1 MLSPARCT
9 SRCQSQYAQP
19 KAVRPAGHGVGAPK
33 SGASDRVTDSVGSA
47 TPSRLDKVL
56 KRRTTA
62 LLVAPVLVMGL
73 TAHVTVAS
81 NAGARLVKD
90 INPGPGSALR
100 LGYQPPNFFTD
111 EHNTLFF
118 VARDPVHGWELW
130 KTDGSR
136 SGTVLV
142 KDINPSASSNPGGP
156 GGEFPGAPLAIRRT
170 LYFPADDGVH
180 GFELWKSD
188 GTRAGTVLVKDINQS
203 GDSFPG
209 WLTRVGRTIFFQ
221 ASASPDDSAEL
232 WKSDGTRGGTVLV
245 KEFPVSQLN
254 LSLDELT
261 RVGDTLFFKADDG
274 IHGLELWKS
283 DGTEVGTAMVKD
295 IDPEGPS
302 LYSSLH
308 HLTNV
313 NGTLFFSAADGTH
326 NPELWKSD
334 GTEAGTVMVKDINPS
349 LGSDPYNLTA
359 VGGTL
364 FFAAD
369 DGVHGEELWKSDG
382 SEAGTIMVKDINAS
396 PDSSY
401 PVEGTNVDGTLFFQA
416 RDGTHGSELWKSD
429 GTAVG
434 TVMVK
439 DINPSGDSGPFFF
452 VGAGGTVFFFANDGR
467 HGYEL
472 WRSDGTRSGTVRVTN
487 IVVNTRD
494 AWRGLELAKSGG
506 RLIFSANDGVHGQ
519 ELWKAIAVPMTPQA
533 GHEVGAENGLLAET
547 T

>member
-1 MLSPARCT
+1 MLLAARRST
-9 SRCQSQYAQP
+9 ILS
-19 KAVRPAGHGVGAPK
+19 KAVRLSGHGVDAPK
-33 SGASDRVTDSVGSA
+33 SGASDQVTASVDSA

-111 EHNTLFF
+111 VHNTLFF

-221 ASASPDDSAEL
+221 ASASPDDRAEL

-254 LSLDELT
+254 LSLDDFT

-274 IHGLELWKS
+274 IHGIELWKS

-308 HLTNV
+308 NLTNV

-326 NPELWKSD
+326 GPELWKSD

-349 LGSDPYNLTA
+349 LGHGSDAYPFAA

-364 FFAAD
+364 FFTAN
-369 DGVHGEELWKSDG
+369 DGVHGD
-382 SEAGTIMVKDINAS
+382 
-396 PDSSY
+396 
-401 PVEGTNVDGTLFFQA
+401 
-416 RDGTHGSELWKSD
+416 ELWKSD
-429 GTAVG
+429 GTEAGTVMVKDIIPSLSYLSDAHPFAAVGGTWFFAANDGVHGDELWKSDGTDLG

-439 DINPSGDSGPFFF
+439 DINPSRSSGPFFF

-472 WRSDGTRSGTVRVTN
+472 WKSDGTRSGTVLVTN
-487 IVVNTRD
+487 IVANKRD

-506 RLIFSANDGVHGQ
+506 TLFFSANDGVHGQ
-519 ELWKAIAVPMTPQA
+519 ELWKAMAVPMTPQT

>member
-1 MLSPARCT
+1 
-9 SRCQSQYAQP
+9 
-19 KAVRPAGHGVGAPK
+19 
-33 SGASDRVTDSVGSA
+33 
-47 TPSRLDKVL
+47 
-56 KRRTTA
+56 
-62 LLVAPVLVMGL
+62 MGL

-111 EHNTLFF
+111 VHNTLFF

-221 ASASPDDSAEL
+221 ASASPDDRAEL

-254 LSLDELT
+254 LSLDDFT

-308 HLTNV
+308 NLTNV

-326 NPELWKSD
+326 GPELWKSD

-349 LGSDPYNLTA
+349 LGHGSDAYPFAA

-364 FFAAD
+364 FFTAN
-369 DGVHGEELWKSDG
+369 DGVHGD
-382 SEAGTIMVKDINAS
+382 
-396 PDSSY
+396 
-401 PVEGTNVDGTLFFQA
+401 
-416 RDGTHGSELWKSD
+416 ELWKSD
-429 GTAVG
+429 GTDLG

-439 DINPSGDSGPFFF
+439 DINPSRSSGPFFF

-472 WRSDGTRSGTVRVTN
+472 WKSDGTRSGTVLVTN
-487 IVVNTRD
+487 IVANKRD

-506 RLIFSANDGVHGQ
+506 TLFFSANDGVHGQ
-519 ELWKAIAVPMTPQA
+519 ELWKAMAVPMTPQT